1 MAKRLAVLLLLLI
14 AFALPAEVAG
24 KQAAAP
30 PPTADGTQYHAL
42 NPALVSN
49 LQSEGKPRFLRC
61 EIQLMTRQP
70 GAVEQFNLH
79 TPPLRHALLLLF
91 AEQDA
96 TALTTPAGKDALRTA
111 ALDAVRAVLQ
121 DKAGEP
127 LVDDLYFT
135 SFYVQ

>member
-1 MAKRLAVLLLLLI
+1 MARRLAALLLFI
-14 AFALPAEVAG
+14 AFALPAGTAA

-30 PPTADGTQYHAL
+30 PPPADGTQYHAL

-49 LQSEGKPRFLRC
+49 LQTEGKPRFLRC
-61 EIQLMTRQP
+61 EIQLMSRQP
-70 GAVEQFNLH
+70 GAIEQLNLH

-91 AEQDA
+91 TEQDA
-96 TALTTPAGKDALRTA
+96 KALQTPAGKDALRTS
-111 ALDAVRAVLQ
+111 ALDAVRAVLK
-121 DKAGEP
+121 DKTGQA

>member
-1 MAKRLAVLLLLLI
+1 MARRHIALLLLVLL
-14 AFALPAEVAG
+14 ALPFAATG

-30 PPTADGTQYHAL
+30 APADGTQYHAVS
-42 NPALVSN
+42 PALVSN
-49 LQSEGKPRFLRC
+49 LQGEGKPRFLRC
-61 EIQLMTRQP
+61 EIQLMSRQP

-96 TALTTPAGKDALRTA
+96 KVLQTPAGKDALRAA

-121 DKAGEP
+121 DKAGQAWA
-127 LVDDLYFT
+127 DDLYFT

>member
-1 MAKRLAVLLLLLI
+1 MARRLAALLLLLI

-24 KQAAAP
+24 KAAATP
-30 PPTADGTQYHAL
+30 PPAPDGIQYHAL
-42 NPALVSN
+42 SPALVSN
-49 LQSEGKPRFLRC
+49 VQSEGKPRFLRC

-70 GAVEQFNLH
+70 GAVEELERH
-79 TPPLRHALLLLF
+79 GAPLRHALLLLF

-96 TALTTPAGKDALRTA
+96 KSLTTPAGKDALRTA
-111 ALDAVRAVLQ
+111 ALEAVRAVLKDRVRQ
-121 DKAGEP
+121 P